1 MSDKEA
7 PIADSTLSD
16 EMGWDEQPYSERGK
30 PMSANIISRILGLI
44 IFAIVGWLSGT
55 IWAGTSQITA
65 ASLRKILPL
74 SVVGAVLGALI
85 APWVVLR
92 PAEWLRRGVREL
104 TLSQIL
110 AGTIGLVAGLLI
122 AALVSIPLSS
132 LPYPFGNI
140 LPTLAALILA
150 YLGMTVMLLR
160 QQDFFALF
168 RRRGGALPGGVSL
181 AVEGSDNEETSEALL
196 LDTSVIID
204 GRIADIITTGF
215 VRAPVWVPRFVLNE
229 LQYVADSPDTLRRNR
244 GRRGLE
250 MLNRMQKESPVPV
263 RIVDMDVENTR
274 QVDAKLVQLARQL
287 GCPIITNDYNL
298 NRVAG
303 LQGVTVLNINEL
315 SNAVKSVVL
324 PGETMTIRV
333 IQEGKEVRQ
342 GVGYLEDGTMV
353 VVENGQQYMDK
364 EIEVAVTKVL
374 QTNAGRMIFASPT
387 R

>member
-1 MSDKEA
+1 
-7 PIADSTLSD
+7 
-16 EMGWDEQPYSERGK
+16 
-30 PMSANIISRILGLI
+30 MSANLVSRVLGFILIAII
-44 IFAIVGWLSGT
+44 GWLIGT
-55 IWAGTSQITA
+55 IWAGTSQLTA
-65 ASLRKILPL
+65 ESLRKILPV
-74 SVVGAVLGALI
+74 SVAGGVIGALI
-85 APWVVLR
+85 AQWVVLR
-92 PAEWLRRGVREL
+92 PATWLQKGVREL

-110 AGTIGLVAGLLI
+110 AGTVGLVVGLVI

-132 LPYPFGNI
+132 LPFPFGNI
-140 LPTLAALILA
+140 LPTLAALVLA
-150 YLGMTVMLLR
+150 YLGITVMLLR
-160 QQDFFALF
+160 QQDIFGLF
-168 RRRGGALPGGVSL
+168 RRRSATLPGGVRFGEV
-181 AVEGSDNEETSEALL
+181 AEIEEHPEVLL

-215 VRAPVWVPRFVLNE
+215 IRAPLWVPRFVLNE

-263 RIVDMDVENTR
+263 RIVDMDVDSAR
-274 QVDAKLVQLARQL
+274 QVDAKLVQLGQQL
-287 GCPIITNDYNL
+287 NCPIITNDYNL

-333 IQEGKEVRQ
+333 IQEGKEVGQ
-342 GVGYLEDGTMV
+342 GVGYLDDGTMV
-353 VVENGQQYMDK
+353 VVENGRRYIDS

-374 QTNAGRMIFASPT
+374 QTNAGRMIFAAPM